1 MDGTLFF
8 EVYRDTAGRYRW
20 RLRYG
25 AQILAES
32 AEAYNDKRTCTT
44 LLGIVRDR
52 SAGRPIVDTTA
63 DP

>member
-1 MDGTLFF
+1 MDGSLFF
-8 EVYRDTAGRYRW
+8 EVYRDGEGRYRW

-25 AQILAES
+25 GQILAES

-52 SAGRPIVDTTA
+52 CAGRPMVDTTGV
-63 DP
+63 P

>member
-8 EVYRDTAGRYRW
+8 EVYRDGEGRYRW

-25 AQILAES
+25 AQILAEP
-32 AEAYNDKRTCTT
+32 AAAYNDKETCTA

-52 SAGRPIVDTTA
+52 SAGRPIVDTTG